1 MKNLIVIASSAGGPE
16 ALKILVPSLPKNIA
30 ASIVVIQHMPIGF
43 TDFFARRLDDLSEI
57 DVREIKNDIRVKRGK
72 VYIAK
77 SGSQIRLVKN
87 IRSVYFKSFEDK
99 TDNLLKPSA
108 DKFLETLKPV
118 YYDRYIC
125 VVLSGMGNDATR
137 GIENLK
143 EHNNAYVI
151 CQNEE
156 SSKVFSMPG
165 SVIEKGYADEVL
177 DINDIAPRLV
187 ELTKSI

>member
-1 MKNLIVIASSAGGPE
+1 MTGI
-16 ALKILVPSLPKNIA
+16 
-30 ASIVVIQHMPIGF
+30 
-43 TDFFARRLDDLSEI
+43 
-57 DVREIKNDIRVKRGK
+57 
-72 VYIAK
+72 
-77 SGSQIRLVKN
+77 
-87 IRSVYFKSFEDK
+87 
-99 TDNLLKPSA
+99 
-108 DKFLETLKPV
+108 
-118 YYDRYIC
+118 
-125 VVLSGMGNDATR
+125 VLSGMGNDATR

-143 EHNNAYVI
+143 KHNNAYVI

>member
-16 ALKILVPSLPKNIA
+16 ALKILIPSLPKNIA

-43 TDFFARRLDDLSEI
+43 TDLFARRLDDLSEI

-99 TDNLLKPSA
+99 TDNL
-108 DKFLETLKPV
+108 DKRVTEHGKEIDDIRIKQTQHEERLRQLE
-118 YYDRYIC
+118 R
-125 VVLSGMGNDATR
+125 
-137 GIENLK
+137 
-143 EHNNAYVI
+143 
-151 CQNEE
+151 
-156 SSKVFSMPG
+156 
-165 SVIEKGYADEVL
+165 
-177 DINDIAPRLV
+177 
-187 ELTKSI
+187 